1 MRNILTLSIM
11 SFGITMAIF
20 YDGIIKGYTLQ
31 TLALYRKS
39 ELGYYKIYPKNFYIN
54 REDSEKTDYLMNE
67 RNILS
72 NLSGLKISQ
81 RLNFQGTLINE
92 DISIPIN
99 LLGVNK
105 LNEEEVFQRTK
116 DLIKG
121 NFLKNEK
128 ELVIGSGIAKELNL
142 DLGDEITIVS
152 RTVEKS
158 INAYD
163 MVVGGIIKTDN
174 TILNKNTVF
183 ISLDFAKNM
192 LLTDEIN
199 EVVIGQKYNFEGE
212 EFSAYDVISLEEDLR
227 DLIDLMI
234 IKSKGAT
241 TSMNFILFLAG
252 VGIANTMLMAMLERQ
267 KEIGIMLANGMDTGD
282 IKKLFLFEGF
292 ILGLLGALIGLC
304 LGFIAVYLSSKYGIP
319 LPSDFY
325 ENMDLN
331 LVIPTRMYG
340 VINGG
345 TYIKYAILGIIIS
358 TFASLYAANKG
369 SKIEALDVL
378 SD

>member
-1 MRNILTLSIM
+1 M

-20 YDGIIKGYTLQ
+20 YDGIIKGYSLQ
-31 TLALYRKS
+31 TLELYRKS

-72 NLSGLKISQ
+72 NLSGLKTSQ
-81 RLNFQGTLINE
+81 RLNFQGTLIKE

-116 DLIKG
+116 DLVKG

-142 DLGDEITIVS
+142 DLGDEITIVT

-163 MVVGGIIKTDN
+163 MVIGGIIKTEN
-174 TILNKNTVF
+174 TILNKSAVF
-183 ISLDFAKNM
+183 IPLDFAKNM
-192 LLTDEIN
+192 LLTDKIN
-199 EVVIGQKYNFEGE
+199 EVVIGEKHNFEGE
-212 EFSAYDVISLEEDLR
+212 KFFSSYDVISLEEDLK

-267 KEIGIMLANGMDTGD
+267 KEIGIMLANGMDTAD

-292 ILGLLGALIGLC
+292 ILGLLGALIGL
-304 LGFIAVYLSSKYGIP
+304 GFGFVAVFLSSKYGIP

-340 VINGG
+340 VVNGG
-345 TYIKYAILGIIIS
+345 TYVKYATLGIFIS

-378 SD
+378 RD